1 MQAQKDSQESLDSAL
16 RELRCVNDRRG
27 ERTRDWAAE
36 IEQLS
41 SGTIKAVVVATGD
54 RMEIK
59 ETVDAVSAKTGSQE
73 ATRLNALEAVLDT
86 EAFADLVDRLRT
98 DCFDL
103 LYWRQVGAASGEE
116 QPKCADLMKLLGDT
130 DHIRKSVTE
139 RMDTSRVEAI
149 ATAVPRPEVT
159 LSYCDGSREIS
170 FEKASEGQRAAALLF
185 MLLEQPGGPLI
196 IDQPEGDLDNRII
209 CDLTD
214 RIHNAKQ
221 NRQLVFASPHK
232 SPV

>member
-103 LYWRQVGAASGEE
+103 LYWQQMGEWRDHERVVGT
-116 QPKCADLMKLLGDT
+116 CRT
-130 DHIRKSVTE
+130 H
-139 RMDTSRVEAI
+139 
-149 ATAVPRPEVT
+149 
-159 LSYCDGSREIS
+159 
-170 FEKASEGQRAAALLF
+170 
-185 MLLEQPGGPLI
+185 
-196 IDQPEGDLDNRII
+196 
-209 CDLTD
+209 
-214 RIHNAKQ
+214 
-221 NRQLVFASPHK
+221 
-232 SPV
+232 